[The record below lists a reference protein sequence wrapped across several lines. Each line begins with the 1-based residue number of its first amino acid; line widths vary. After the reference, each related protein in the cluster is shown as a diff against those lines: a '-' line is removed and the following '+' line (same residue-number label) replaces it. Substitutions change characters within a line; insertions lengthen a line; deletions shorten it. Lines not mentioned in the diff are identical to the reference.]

1 MKWTIYRVKMPR
13 PNPNTSPTLHPNPLP
28 IIPQSRH
35 FSLSIS
41 TPREKPQP
49 VKGFEFHVKRRRIG
63 ARSWA
68 ALLAK
73 EILFTEAASGFDL
86 QLIMPDQTLAEG
98 GRNQRART
106 SFVGSEG
113 SDGVGVVERITD
125 SSKEEL
131 VVVEEIFTPQIQ
143 GKRDPKTP

>member
-1 MKWTIYRVKMPR
+1 MGNLRSGP
-13 PNPNTSPTLHPNPLP
+13 
-28 IIPQSRH
+28 SRDPY
-35 FSLSIS
+35 LLIS
-41 TPREKPQP
+41 TVECGTDVTASMCHHPSVVLVRPREKPQP

-73 EILFTEAASGFDL
+73 ETLFTEAASGFDL

-113 SDGVGVVERITD
+113 SDGVGVMERITD